1 MKKSIKMLIITLVTI
16 LCFTSTSIV
25 VAAGPSSTGAG
36 DKSQNSSNSTTDI
49 SNSQD
54 TQNVKE
60 EVKNSGGYE
69 NKNSNVDAKTS
80 GNALKDRNRV
90 LEQTQN
96 TLREQIKKLENEK
109 TDLENQ
115 YKEAVRTENQGQAQA
130 LQLQIQQKEQDIN
143 SSKDQLKQI
152 REQIRETIRNSY
164 TNEERNQ
171 LKVLEGEL
179 KESYKDIKV
188 LPVDSVIAKGAI
200 IKFDT
205 PPVIKEGRMLIPVRA
220 LTEGFGASVTW
231 DQAKQEV
238 TIQREEVN
246 IVLQIGNNLA
256 YVNGEEVKI
265 DVPPETINNRTVVP
279 LRFIVEKLGLK
290 VNWDAESETVEIED
304 SQAMNTNE

>member
-1 MKKSIKMLIITLVTI
+1 MKKSIKMLIIILVTI

-25 VAAGPSSTGAG
+25 FAAGPSSTGSG
-36 DKSQNSSNSTTDI
+36 GTSQNSSNSTTNI
-49 SNSQD
+49 SNTQD
-54 TQNVKE
+54 TENIKE

-69 NKNSNVDAKTS
+69 NKNPDVDAKTS
-80 GNALKDRNRV
+80 GNALKEQVRV

-96 TLREQIKKLENEK
+96 TLRDQMKKLENGMA
-109 TDLENQ
+109 DLENK

-164 TNEERNQ
+164 TNEERNR
-171 LKVLEGEL
+171 LKTLEEEL
-179 KESYKDIKV
+179 QEKYQDIKV
-188 LPVDSVIAKGAI
+188 LPVDSVVAKGTM

-205 PPVIKEGRMLIPVRA
+205 LPVIKEGRTLIPVRA
-220 LTEGFGASVTW
+220 LTEGFGASVAW

-238 TIQREEVN
+238 TIQREEVK

-304 SQAMNTNE
+304 SQATNANE